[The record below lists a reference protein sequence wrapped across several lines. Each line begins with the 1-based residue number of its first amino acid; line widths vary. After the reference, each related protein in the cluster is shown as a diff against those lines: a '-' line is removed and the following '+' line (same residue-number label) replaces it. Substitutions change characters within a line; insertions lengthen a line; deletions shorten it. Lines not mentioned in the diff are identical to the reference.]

1 VTDIHLHDPQTLY
14 RRIHHDEQRHIGYG
28 VWSLRE
34 AVARDPS
41 LAGEITATLGRLLP
55 AVADSLTPPDR
66 EGADWDALGASVQEI
81 REFALG
87 GLTRRLK
94 IIGVELG

>member
-1 VTDIHLHDPQTLY
+1 MTDIHLHDPQTLY

-28 VWSLRE
+28 VWYLRD

-55 AVADSLTPPDR
+55 AVAG
-66 EGADWDALGASVQEI
+66 EGTDWDALGASVQEI

-94 IIGVELG
+94 IIGVELR